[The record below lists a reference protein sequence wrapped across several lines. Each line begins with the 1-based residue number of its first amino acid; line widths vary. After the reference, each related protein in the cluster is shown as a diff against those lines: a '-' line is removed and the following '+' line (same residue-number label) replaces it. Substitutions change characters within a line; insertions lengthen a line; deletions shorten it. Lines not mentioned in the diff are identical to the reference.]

1 MQCCRFTC
9 VQLSVTLWTVAC
21 QAPLS
26 MGFSRHEYWSGFPC
40 LPQEDL
46 PHSGTEMC
54 LFYISCTRMLGAIV
68 RNPAH
73 GKGREE
79 GSLKKR
85 KGVIMLQGFP
95 LEFPEHPP
103 PKKPESACFTVLCFP
118 PTLLTLTGGCPPTTF
133 FSKKLI

>member
-40 LPQEDL
+40 LPPEDL
-46 PHSGTEMC
+46 PHSGTELC

-73 GKGREE
+73 GKGHEEETRQAKASQILREPPWTY
-79 GSLKKR
+79 SSIYPKTRICLPYY
-85 KGVIMLQGFP
+85 IMP
-95 LEFPEHPP
+95 
-103 PKKPESACFTVLCFP
+103 FTNSSDINRGLSPHHLF
-118 PTLLTLTGGCPPTTF
+118 L
-133 FSKKLI
+133 